1 MTAATTQ
8 KHYKVLLILD
18 PRGREESIDQL
29 IEQIK
34 GEIIS
39 TGAEVTAADNLGL
52 RDFARVTD
60 ARLTAANYVEFD
72 VAAPLGLATRLQE
85 HFRLNKAVYRLFVQS
100 A

>member
-34 GEIIS
+34 GEIVS

-72 VAAPLGLATRLQE
+72 VAAPSGLATRLQE